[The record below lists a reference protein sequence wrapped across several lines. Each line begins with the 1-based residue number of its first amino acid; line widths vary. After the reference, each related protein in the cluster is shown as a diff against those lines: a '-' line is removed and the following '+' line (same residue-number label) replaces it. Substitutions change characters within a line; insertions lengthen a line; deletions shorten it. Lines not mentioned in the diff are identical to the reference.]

1 MADVGGDLAG
11 SFRFADREIRGA
23 TERKNFAREVF
34 ALGKS
39 GLAKIDNQRIIV
51 GVNEQRISGSHFA
64 ERSGYR
70 SREEMEAA
78 ERFTLAPF
86 AQKSGDSR
94 GRQHSE
100 SPHAYRT
107 EFQRDRARI
116 IHSRA
121 FRRLE
126 YKTQV
131 FLNGTGDHL
140 RTRLT
145 HSIEVASISR
155 TIARAL
161 SLNED
166 LAEAIALAHDLGH
179 SPFGHSGEEMLAECM
194 RNHGG
199 FDHNRQSLRVVELL
213 ENAYPNF
220 AGLNLTF
227 EVREGLRKHQ
237 AFYDPPTPAEEKYH
251 SPSLEA
257 QIANLT
263 DEITY
268 YSHDL
273 DDAVDFE
280 ILSTAQLEQNAVW
293 QKSHRAVLARY
304 PDAREPELHKLIIRD
319 IIDVQVQDVVATS
332 AQSIMGAAVQGAD
345 EVRKQEAPLIRYSDD
360 LLEAN
365 RELRRFLYQ
374 NVYYHPRVA
383 EVNRRACEMLRRVFE
398 AYILHPD
405 QLGEGA
411 TKRIDKEG
419 LHRTVCDY
427 IAGMT
432 DRYLIEEHKRI
443 AAQLAAVHP
452 NRQGD

>member
-1 MADVGGDLAG
+1 VTNDSPNAVGP
-11 SFRFADREIRGA
+11 RQTWKTRE
-23 TERKNFAREVF
+23 
-34 ALGKS
+34 
-39 GLAKIDNQRIIV
+39 Q
-51 GVNEQRISGSHFA
+51 
-64 ERSGYR
+64 
-70 SREEMEAA
+70 MEAD
-78 ERFTLAPF
+78 EVRVLAPF
-86 AQKSGDSR
+86 AQKSGESR
-94 GRQHSE
+94 GRKYPEPRHVF
-100 SPHAYRT
+100 RT

-155 TIARAL
+155 TIARSL

-166 LAEAIALAHDLGH
+166 LAETIALAHDLGH

-194 RNHGG
+194 QEHGG
-199 FDHNRQSLRVVELL
+199 FEHNRQSLRVVELL

-237 AFYDPPTPAEEKYH
+237 ALYDPPTPGEEKYRC
-251 SPSLEA
+251 PSLEA
-257 QIANLT
+257 QIANVA

-280 ILSTAQLEQNAVW
+280 ILNAPQLEEDAVW
-293 QKSHRAVLARY
+293 QRSHRAVLRRY
-304 PDAREPELHKLIIRD
+304 PQAREPELHKLIIRD
-319 IIDVQVQDVVATS
+319 IIDAEVQDVVTTS
-332 AQSIMGAAVQGAD
+332 AQSIVDVGVQSAD
-345 EVRKQEAPLIRYSDD
+345 EVRKQQSPLIRYSDD

-383 EVNRRACEMLRRVFE
+383 EVNQRACEMLRKVFE
-398 AYILHPD
+398 AYVVDPD
-405 QLGEGA
+405 RLGEA
-411 TKRIDKEG
+411 AAKRIEAEG

-432 DRYLIEEHKRI
+432 DRYLIEEYARMV
-443 AAQLAAVHP
+443 APL
-452 NRQGD
+452 

>member
-1 MADVGGDLAG
+1 
-11 SFRFADREIRGA
+11 
-23 TERKNFAREVF
+23 
-34 ALGKS
+34 
-39 GLAKIDNQRIIV
+39 
-51 GVNEQRISGSHFA
+51 
-64 ERSGYR
+64 
-70 SREEMEAA
+70 MEAD
-78 ERFTLAPF
+78 ERLTLAPF

-94 GRQHSE
+94 GRKFPE
-100 SPHAYRT
+100 PRHAYRT

-194 RNHGG
+194 REQGG
-199 FDHNRQSLRVVELL
+199 FEHNRQSLRVVELL
-213 ENAYPNF
+213 ETAYPKF
-220 AGLNLTF
+220 PGLNLTF

-237 AFYDPPTPAEEKYH
+237 AFYDPLMEVAQASSLPPGEDRKLEARAALEKYQC
-251 SPSLEA
+251 PSLEA
-257 QIANLT
+257 QVANLA

-280 ILSTAQLEQNAVW
+280 ILNSAQLEESLVW
-293 QKSHRAVLARY
+293 RQSHRAVVDRY
-304 PDAREPELHKLIIRD
+304 ADAREPELHKFIIRD
-319 IIDVQVQDVVATS
+319 IIDVQVRDVITMS
-332 AQSIMGAAVQGAD
+332 AKSIAAAGVQSAD
-345 EVRKQEAPLIRYSDD
+345 EVRRQPKPLISYSEG
-360 LLEAN
+360 LLSAN
-365 RELRRFLYQ
+365 RALRKFLYQ

-383 EVNRRACEMLRRVFE
+383 EVNRQACEMLRRVFE
-398 AYILHPD
+398 AYLLAPD
-405 QLGEGA
+405 LLGDA
-411 TKRIDKEG
+411 AARRIESEG
-419 LHRTVCDY
+419 LHRTICDY

-432 DRYLIEEHKRI
+432 DRYLLEEHAR
-443 AAQLAAVHP
+443 LAE
-452 NRQGD
+452 RSSGGTE

>member
-1 MADVGGDLAG
+1 MSAKWKTREQMEEGERTALA
-11 SFRFADREIRGA
+11 S
-23 TERKNFAREVF
+23 V
-34 ALGKS
+34 
-39 GLAKIDNQRIIV
+39 
-51 GVNEQRISGSHFA
+51 
-64 ERSGYR
+64 
-70 SREEMEAA
+70 
-78 ERFTLAPF
+78 

-94 GRQHSE
+94 GRQHREPS
-100 SPHAYRT
+100 HAYRT

-161 SLNED
+161 RLNED

-179 SPFGHSGEEMLAECM
+179 APFGHSGEEMLAECM
-194 RNHGG
+194 RDHGG
-199 FDHNRQSLRVVELL
+199 FDHNRQSVRVVELL
-213 ENAYPNF
+213 ETPYPDF
-220 AGLNLTF
+220 PGLNLTF
-227 EVREGLRKHQ
+227 EVREGLRKHERPYK
-237 AFYDPPTPAEEKYH
+237 FPTPAGEKYNC
-251 SPSLEA
+251 PSLEGQVA
-257 QIANLT
+257 DLA

-280 ILSTAQLEQNAVW
+280 ILSPAQLEENEVW
-293 QKSHRAVLARY
+293 RNSHRAVLARY
-304 PDAREPELHKLIIRD
+304 TDAREPDLHKLIIRD
-319 IIDVQVQDVVATS
+319 IIDREVHDLVATS
-332 AQSIMGAAVQGAD
+332 ADAIAESGVQSAD
-345 EVRKQEAPLIRYSDD
+345 DVRRQSAPLVRYSDE
-360 LLEAN
+360 LSEAN
-365 RELRRFLYQ
+365 SALRKFLYQ

-383 EVNRRACEMLRRVFE
+383 EVNRRACEMLRCVFE
-398 AYILHPD
+398 AYLAGRER
-405 QLGEGA
+405 LGEGA
-411 TKRIDKEG
+411 TRRVEKEG

-432 DRYLIEEHKRI
+432 DRYVMEEYARI
-443 AAQLAAVHP
+443 RAGVTE
-452 NRQGD
+452 